1 MDNLD
6 VLKNSIKTREEVIEL
21 VGKETTLGFEFLEG
35 GIATYTTLTPVN
47 IGGFLAIFDLDL
59 GVTDEDGVLGI
70 FKYDSFSG
78 QLAKSRVF
86 NLSLSIQ
93 KEHGVVEKIELFTT
107 YNK

>member
-1 MDNLD
+1 MNEMDI
-6 VLKNSIKTREEVIEL
+6 LKGAIKTREEVIEL
-21 VGKETTLGFEFLEG
+21 VGKDTTLGFEFLEG
-35 GIATYTTLTPVN
+35 GIATYRTLTPVN
-47 IGGFLAIFDLDL
+47 IGGYLSTFELDL

-86 NLSLSIQ
+86 NLNMSI
-93 KEHGVVEKIELFTT
+93 EGSSERLELFTT